1 MDNDLKIYKNSTCVS
16 WIRIIN
22 KYLKS
27 SDAKYIWHFSLNEH
41 FFLAIGFYVSTGSS
55 EWVEAGI

>member
-1 MDNDLKIYKNSTCVS
+1 MDNDLKIDKNSTCVS
-16 WIRIIN
+16 WIRIIK

-27 SDAKYIWHFSLNEH
+27 SDVLCILNEH
-41 FFLAIGFYVSTGSS
+41 FFLAIGFYVSTSSS

>member
-1 MDNDLKIYKNSTCVS
+1 MQST
-16 WIRIIN
+16 
-22 KYLKS
+22 
-27 SDAKYIWHFSLNEH
+27 SDVFSLNEH